1 MTSRYSTDIVIF
13 GGGIAGL
20 WLLACLRRLGYNA
33 ILLEADALGRG
44 QTLASQGIIHGG
56 LKYALG
62 GALSGASQAIASMP
76 ARWRSLL
83 SPADSDSDLPGDL
96 DLSSV
101 QVLSDNY
108 YMWSDGSFRSRL
120 KNFLGSK
127 SLRGRVETVAAD
139 DYPQFFVGASGDRG
153 SLYRLPDFVI
163 DTPSLLQALSRDHM
177 ECIYRIDAERI
188 EFGRSQE
195 NDGLESC
202 RLTATEQTIEITAQ
216 RFIFAAGEGN
226 QHLLGQAGIASV
238 GAQTRPLHMVHVSKP
253 DLPEIYLH
261 CIGSDFSL
269 TPQLTIT
276 SHPLADNN
284 MIWYLGGE
292 LAESGVQRTQDEQ
305 IEVAQEQLA
314 RLFPWVDLHGAEW
327 HSFYIN
333 RAEPNRESNSRPD
346 DAFVMDTQNAIVVWP
361 TKLTLTPA
369 MADQVVEQLKSAA
382 VAPTGNAHTSLPLPH
397 AEMATPRWS

>member
-20 WLLACLRRLGYNA
+20 WLLACLRQLGYQA

-44 QTLASQGIIHGG
+44 QTLASQGIVHGG

-62 GALSGASQAIASMP
+62 GALSGASQAIAGMP

-83 SPADSDSDLPGDL
+83 SPADTDNTLPGDL
-96 DLSSV
+96 DLSTV

-127 SLRGRVETVAAD
+127 SLRGRVESVAAA
-139 DYPQFFVGASGDRG
+139 DYPQFFAKASSDRG
-153 SLYRLPDFVI
+153 SLYRLPDFVV
-163 DTPSLLQALSRDHM
+163 DTPSLLQALSRDHW
-177 ECIYRIDAERI
+177 EYIYRIDVQGI
-188 EFGRSQE
+188 EFAHSAVE
-195 NDGLESC
+195 NGLESC
-202 RLTATEQTIEITAQ
+202 QLTTNGQTIEVTAQ

-226 QHLLGQAGIASV
+226 QHLLQQAGISSV

-253 DLPEIYLH
+253 GLPEAYLH

-276 SHPLADNN
+276 SHPHADNKLT
-284 MIWYLGGE
+284 WYLGGE
-292 LAESGVQRTQDEQ
+292 LAESGVKRTQEEQ
-305 IEVAQEQLA
+305 IEVARKELA
-314 RLFPWVDLHGAEW
+314 RLFPWIDLSGAEW
-327 HSFYIN
+327 RSFFIN
-333 RAEPNRESNSRPD
+333 RAEPKLASNNRPD
-346 DAFVMDTQNAIVVWP
+346 DAFVMDTQNALIVWP
-361 TKLTLTPA
+361 TKLTLAPA
-369 MADQVVEQLKSAA
+369 MADKVVEQLKSAA
-382 VAPTGNAHTSLPLPH
+382 VAPSGQAHTTLPLPQ
-397 AEMATPRWS
+397 AEMATPRWN